1 MKLHHPSKRCQLP
14 DLIDRLAHQDFCTAD
29 YRLRLIA
36 HRCRVSLATAET
48 IIANAGFSN
57 GGASIVSGIGRT
69 KLYEAI
75 ADGQLTARKYG
86 SRTIVLRG
94 ELLRF
99 LTSLP
104 EVQ

>member
-1 MKLHHPSKRCQLP
+1 MNTVKRELQAEGLT
-14 DLIDRLAHQDFCTAD
+14 LA
-29 YRLRLIA
+29 
-36 HRCRVSLATAET
+36 E
-48 IIANAGFSN
+48 
-57 GGASIVSGIGRT
+57 ASIVSGIGRT

-99 LTSLP
+99 LTALP

>member
-1 MKLHHPSKRCQLP
+1 MSVNDVKRELQTEGLT
-14 DLIDRLAHQDFCTAD
+14 LA
-29 YRLRLIA
+29 
-36 HRCRVSLATAET
+36 E
-48 IIANAGFSN
+48 
-57 GGASIVSGIGRT
+57 ASIVSGIGRT

>member
-1 MKLHHPSKRCQLP
+1 MAVNTVKRELQTEGLT
-14 DLIDRLAHQDFCTAD
+14 LA
-29 YRLRLIA
+29 
-36 HRCRVSLATAET
+36 E
-48 IIANAGFSN
+48 
-57 GGASIVSGIGRT
+57 ASIVSGIGRT

-75 ADGQLTARKYG
+75 AGGQLTARKYG

>member
-1 MKLHHPSKRCQLP
+1 MAVNTVKRELQTEGLT
-14 DLIDRLAHQDFCTAD
+14 LA
-29 YRLRLIA
+29 
-36 HRCRVSLATAET
+36 E
-48 IIANAGFSN
+48 
-57 GGASIVSGIGRT
+57 ASIVSGIGRT
-69 KLYEAI
+69 KLYQAI

>member
-1 MKLHHPSKRCQLP
+1 MSVNDVKRELQTEGLT
-14 DLIDRLAHQDFCTAD
+14 LA
-29 YRLRLIA
+29 
-36 HRCRVSLATAET
+36 E
-48 IIANAGFSN
+48 
-57 GGASIVSGIGRT
+57 ASIVSGIGRT

-75 ADGQLTARKYG
+75 ADGLLIARKYD

-99 LTSLP
+99 LKSLP

>member
-1 MKLHHPSKRCQLP
+1 MAVNTVKRELQAEGLT
-14 DLIDRLAHQDFCTAD
+14 LA
-29 YRLRLIA
+29 
-36 HRCRVSLATAET
+36 E
-48 IIANAGFSN
+48 
-57 GGASIVSGIGRT
+57 ASIVSGIGRT
-69 KLYEAI
+69 KLYQAI

-99 LTSLP
+99 LTSPP

>member
-1 MKLHHPSKRCQLP
+1 MNTVKRELQTEGLT
-14 DLIDRLAHQDFCTAD
+14 LA
-29 YRLRLIA
+29 
-36 HRCRVSLATAET
+36 E
-48 IIANAGFSN
+48 
-57 GGASIVSGIGRT
+57 ASIVSGIGRT

-75 ADGQLTARKYG
+75 ADGQLIARKYG

>member
-1 MKLHHPSKRCQLP
+1 MNDVKRELQTEGLT
-14 DLIDRLAHQDFCTAD
+14 LA
-29 YRLRLIA
+29 
-36 HRCRVSLATAET
+36 E
-48 IIANAGFSN
+48 
-57 GGASIVSGIGRT
+57 ASIVSGIGRT

-75 ADGQLTARKYG
+75 AAGQLTARKYG

-99 LTSLP
+99 LKSLP

>member
-1 MKLHHPSKRCQLP
+1 MAVNTVKRELQAEGLT
-14 DLIDRLAHQDFCTAD
+14 LA
-29 YRLRLIA
+29 
-36 HRCRVSLATAET
+36 E
-48 IIANAGFSN
+48 
-57 GGASIVSGIGRT
+57 ASIVSGIGRT

-86 SRTIVLRG
+86 SRTIVLKSD
-94 ELLRF
+94 LLRF

>member
-1 MKLHHPSKRCQLP
+1 MAVKNAKYELQAEGLT
-14 DLIDRLAHQDFCTAD
+14 LA
-29 YRLRLIA
+29 
-36 HRCRVSLATAET
+36 E
-48 IIANAGFSN
+48 
-57 GGASIVSGIGRT
+57 ASIVSGIGRT

-94 ELLRF
+94 DLLQF
-99 LTSLP
+99 LASLP

>member
-1 MKLHHPSKRCQLP
+1 MAVNSVKGELQPEGLT
-14 DLIDRLAHQDFCTAD
+14 LT
-29 YRLRLIA
+29 
-36 HRCRVSLATAET
+36 E
-48 IIANAGFSN
+48 
-57 GGASIVSGIGRT
+57 ASIVSGIGRT
-69 KLYEAI
+69 KLYGAI

-104 EVQ
+104 AVR

>member
-1 MKLHHPSKRCQLP
+1 MAVNNVKRELQTEGLT
-14 DLIDRLAHQDFCTAD
+14 LA
-29 YRLRLIA
+29 
-36 HRCRVSLATAET
+36 E
-48 IIANAGFSN
+48 
-57 GGASIVSGIGRT
+57 ASIVSGIGRT
-69 KLYEAI
+69 KLYQAI

-86 SRTIVLRG
+86 SRTIVLRS